1 MLDFHLYLLFFLH
14 QFGKF
19 CQSRFISRIKMLETD
34 LKNGKIMFFVNKNHR
49 SERNFCH
56 LRLCSVPILDQER
69 KMTHFRVWVPYR
81 ELSKLSSSFLGMR
94 WITDFKTKSGGWGQ
108 KFTHR
113 NLWKNLIFG
122 RDWDLKSLRL
132 FYDPNSRR
140 SHLDPRSGHWGAS
153 LNLLPTAL
161 YRTSHFVQKWSRV
174 NDDNF
179 DNYLCP
185 NMNAPTTPVKS
196 ILLSGVMLL
205 KNNTCCFCC
214 WKLLVL

>member
-81 ELSKLSSSFLGMR
+81 ELSKLSLSFLGMR
-94 WITDFKTKSGGWGQ
+94 WITDFKTKSGGGGKSSPTEVYEKILFSSATGIW
-108 KFTHR
+108 KVYDFFTT
-113 NLWKNLIFG
+113 LTQEEATWI
-122 RDWDLKSLRL
+122 
-132 FYDPNSRR
+132 
-140 SHLDPRSGHWGAS
+140 
-153 LNLLPTAL
+153 
-161 YRTSHFVQKWSRV
+161 
-174 NDDNF
+174 
-179 DNYLCP
+179 
-185 NMNAPTTPVKS
+185 PVRA
-196 ILLSGVMLL
+196 IGELH
-205 KNNTCCFCC
+205 
-214 WKLLVL
+214 